1 MAIQTILT
9 ATGNEKM
16 DKAFSSIRGYEVVD
30 IIMSKK
36 DLEGTCNFYNPDILI
51 VSDLL
56 KGSQS
61 LREILFNIVNK
72 NKKIRIIYL
81 VGEVNH
87 RDIDKFNALGYLVMA
102 GIYDIVTEK
111 KFNMEILSHILNNPK
126 TLEDVK
132 YFTKNISTNEVVL
145 DSIEFE
151 EEVDPDLD
159 EGDNPYN
166 KIFTFS
172 SIKPGSGKTYV
183 SVNVAT
189 AIAKYGKLKSNLE
202 RPRVCLIEGD
212 FQNLSIGTLLQVQD
226 EKKNLKTALD
236 KIATLF
242 NDEGDLIAKA
252 SQMDEVNKFVKSC
265 FKPYYHVKNL
275 EVLAGSQ
282 ISYEALKSVKPHHF
296 IYLMEAI
303 LDNYD
308 VVIVDSNSSV
318 EHKTTEP
325 IMYMSKTCYYIITL
339 DFNTLR
345 NTARY
350 KSTLRNMQILDKVK
364 YVLNEDIE
372 EDCPY
377 SGTDIEPLEFGKEH
391 LAEVGFETVA
401 NLPILPKSVFLNRIH
416 DGKPVVL
423 DNHDYTLK
431 TRYEFFKICNQIW
444 EIEGFSEIE
453 REVVG
458 LDKGGV
464 VKKKRGL
471 LW

>member
-1 MAIQTILT
+1 MAVQTILT

-36 DLEGTCNFYNPDILI
+36 DLETTCSFYNPDILI
-51 VSDLL
+51 VSDML

-61 LREILFNIVNK
+61 LREILFNVKNK

-81 VGEVNH
+81 VGEVNP

-102 GIYDIVTEK
+102 GIYDIITEK
-111 KFNMEILSHILNNPK
+111 KFNMDILEYILNNRK
-126 TLEDVK
+126 TLDDVQ
-132 YFTKNISTNEVVL
+132 YFTKNISTSEAVL

-159 EGDNPYN
+159 EGYNPYN
-166 KIFTFS
+166 KIVTFS
-172 SIKPGSGKTYV
+172 SIKPGCGKTYMA
-183 SVNVAT
+183 VNVAT
-189 AIAKYGKLKSNLE
+189 AIAKYGKLKNNSE
-202 RPRVCLIEGD
+202 KPRICLIEGD
-212 FQNLSIGTLLQVQD
+212 LQNLSIGTLLQVQD
-226 EKKNLKTALD
+226 EKKNLKSALD
-236 KIATLF
+236 KISTLF

-275 EVLAGSQ
+275 EVLAGSH
-282 ISYEALKSVKPHHF
+282 ISYEELKSVKPHYF

-303 LDNYD
+303 LDDYD
-308 VVIVDSNSSV
+308 VVIVDSNSSL

-325 IMYMSKTCYYIITL
+325 IMYMSKTCYYVLNL
-339 DFNTLR
+339 DFNNIR
-345 NTARY
+345 NNARY

-364 YVLNEDIE
+364 YVLNEDME
-372 EDCPY
+372 DDCPY

-423 DNHDYTLK
+423 DDNDYTLK

-453 REVVG
+453 RKVIG
-458 LDKGGV
+458 LDNSV
-464 VKKKRGL
+464 VAKKKRGL